1 MPQGDNNVTIN
12 NDELNRVVEE
22 ASKEIADLYVKFF
35 GLDSA
40 EGILEYVTT
49 VIGSVATSIYE
60 KVANREKHQFPDK
73 FRQFLFTKSFDIKAG
88 GIAFTIDL
96 LAKTLKLSELKID
109 ISGAS
114 PNLLPYPDK
123 NYLGKVIQIA
133 GTTGVSLAASVFIPG
148 GPITAIIGSGAINSA
163 LNALWGN
170 LIGPHVMRVDY
181 KTSDNAPVLERK
193 YITTEG
199 TFKQLIEHNWKNTFG
214 KDISS
219 DMASLN
225 RVILQAQDTGGN
237 YRYFK
242 DYDANGR
249 KTGKMNTFEVP
260 TRNEDH
266 LIEFLKRIDYPNDDK
281 QAHISFG
288 GTPQRLI
295 ANYFANF
302 GAGAGRVSDDL
313 KNKNNED
320 KKIAAA
326 YALETLKGYAL
337 EDDTPKERYIN
348 TDRYSQQ
355 HIQDRAKFFSLVV
368 SEQIGNSPS
377 GDEYFMEVKNGKVVK
392 NAGNELNRNGDIAN
406 TEVVFVDGKNPSME
420 LSAVDRRVYGYDK
433 DDTIVYKHGSNYIE
447 SGLGSDTITTGKG
460 NDIIYTN
467 ADIDPEYDY
476 DSGTNTVRSGSGN
489 DTIHGSK
496 AKDVIYG
503 EDDDDTIYGREGS
516 DELYGGS
523 GNDTIYTNYK
533 IDDKLDKE
541 DENTTNLVVAG
552 QGKDTVYGS
561 AGKDTI
567 YGDDKENDGNNTHIL
582 GSDSDTIYG
591 KGGDDVIYAG
601 NDKDTV
607 YGGKGND
614 EIHGGDD
621 DDTLY
626 GGEGDDTIY
635 GDDGDD
641 TIYGGNSHK
650 GAQIG
655 ATTDNISQDGASEQ
669 NVLVGG
675 GGKDTIYGTQ
685 GNDVVYGD
693 ELSEDIEGSNTLLG
707 SEKDRIY
714 TYDGDD
720 IIYGGGDD
728 DVIYTGAGNDTVYGG
743 DGNDFIDAASDNS
756 NDSTGRDGDA
766 DVNTVDGGKGNDTIR
781 GGKGK
786 DIIDGGEDN
795 DTIYAGDGDNEITD
809 MHGENTIIAGNGND
823 TITTGDGEDTISGG
837 EGSDKIKSGGG
848 KDILSAGL
856 DSDEDTL
863 EGGEGDDEYHVYNND
878 TIIDSDGKGK
888 VWFNSTAYLTGG
900 VETKPG
906 SNIYTGGGYTYHL
919 NGSELKVVQD
929 STKYSITIKDYN
941 KENKSL
947 NIKLVDKVGITIS
960 DGAENEGDGIKY
972 SQVELDVSLTK
983 PLTGNQKIELIM
995 PDNQKLEFDSM
1006 NQSRK
1011 YMYRWKGD
1019 FKVNSE
1025 RERKVTVSPFAIST
1039 FGDDLKADVLREGT
1053 VTITDDDTP
1062 VNMNVE
1068 GNGTQEAAEKLKG
1081 LVNISRSLKLGEYIS
1096 FWINGIKETFR
1107 GGGDGVKKFDI
1118 KWKDDKIPEEDSKFY
1133 HNVYNVSSNATV
1145 YTPKKGGKFIIADD
1159 DRKKPPV
1166 NPRTYDPI
1174 VIDLNKDGL
1183 HLTQL
1188 NPALNFDH
1196 DSNDFKEATGWISND
1211 DAFLTYD
1218 KNGNGIIDDGSEM
1231 FGETNAANG
1240 FEALKKFDDNK
1251 DGKIDEN
1258 DAIWQ
1263 KLSLWRDI
1271 NSDAKTDEGELISIK
1286 DTDIKSIDLNY
1297 SNTHIASNGNT
1308 IKQVSKVEFKDG
1320 SSTTANDVN
1329 FEVDLSDTVQT
1340 QIQISKDILDMPNVE
1355 AKGNVY
1361 DLHTAMM
1368 KDARLKEM
1376 VRGYMSSNDPLSKK
1390 QLARDIIFRW
1400 TNTENIAKNSRGD
1413 MKDARELGVYE
1424 ALMGEKFVHVSQG
1437 ANPRGSIA
1445 EMLHRL
1451 YQEFEDYVYGSLEL
1465 QTTYKDT
1472 IDTEYMYYN
1481 HENNSLGYKFEDFN
1495 KKVKELYSQG
1505 RYEEIIKLV
1514 ALVKQASVY
1523 KPNLQSSFENNLKTL
1538 VAGDQYLLTIT
1549 QSTYIQGTPGNDTLR
1564 GNEGNDYIY
1573 GGEGNDHLEGGSGD
1587 DTYVFGRGDGA
1598 DTIND
1603 NYGNDTIKFKEGI
1616 SKEDLIFERSGDKL
1630 KDLIIKIKGT
1640 NDSIK
1645 LLDVFSGGTGE
1656 FARII
1661 EKINRFEFSDG
1672 TSMKFLEIKNSFQDK
1687 RDSLVDEIIYGLGG
1701 ENTIYGGA
1709 GNDSISATDGNDTIY
1724 GGAGNDSIYGGWG
1737 NDIIYGGSGNDRIA
1751 GGDGD
1756 DILEGGAGDDILDGG
1771 YQTNTYIF
1779 GRGDGNDTIYSFSN
1793 TDLIK
1798 FKEGISKED
1807 ISFLFNGNDLF
1818 IKYGNNDTIS
1828 ILNYKNSSSYKINK
1842 MELGNGNFIT
1852 NHQINK
1858 IIQDINAYAK
1868 DNGITAI
1875 SHDTIRNNQD
1885 MMNLVMSGWNS

>member
-1 MPQGDNNVTIN
+1 MSGEKFDRAKFIKEKVSEYAPKIADVIEKVGNGDATGAMKAAEDIMMSVFEELIDDSVKNS
-12 NDELNRVVEE
+12 DEAERKTTESFKKKLGIYLDGKWIVIDYIIGHVKFNTFKLNHDGSSYGE
-22 ASKEIADLYVKFF
+22 AISRGQNTNLRPYIDRSSMLYGFKEIF
-35 GLDSA
+35 GLVADTIIDGLSYGA
-40 EGILEYVTT
+40 VGFFASVKDIATANHSI
-49 VIGSVATSIYE
+49 VIDY
-60 KVANREKHQFPDK
+60 K
-73 FRQFLFTKSFDIKAG
+73 
-88 GIAFTIDL
+88 
-96 LAKTLKLSELKID
+96 
-109 ISGAS
+109 
-114 PNLLPYPDK
+114 DK
-123 NYLGKVIQIA
+123 N
-133 GTTGVSLAASVFIPG
+133 S
-148 GPITAIIGSGAINSA
+148 
-163 LNALWGN
+163 
-170 LIGPHVMRVDY
+170 HVT
-181 KTSDNAPVLERK
+181 KERK
-193 YITTEG
+193 YVIYNAKGNARANVYEAILRSHWDDIG
-199 TFKQLIEHNWKNTFG
+199 QDIHNPN
-214 KDISS
+214 
-219 DMASLN
+219 LN
-225 RVILQAQDTGGN
+225 RVIVGTDKSDSDAEMVF
-237 YRYFK
+237 YRKYI
-242 DYDANGR
+242 DD
-249 KTGKMNTFEVP
+249 KTKNTFEIRKGKGDDVLVP
-260 TRNEDH
+260 
-266 LIEFLKRIDYPNDDK
+266 FLKRLKVGFEDDK
-281 QAHISFG
+281 NAHVKFNSDKPKEIV
-288 GTPQRLI
+288 

-302 GAGAGRVSDDL
+302 GAGASRVSGDL
-313 KNKNNED
+313 QKGD
-320 KKIAAA
+320 KKLAAA

-337 EDDTPKERYIN
+337 AGSAPKSEYTNLQIHSKKHIEDRISMLS
-348 TDRYSQQ
+348 R
-355 HIQDRAKFFSLVV
+355 IV
-368 SEQIGNSPS
+368 STGFGAQ
-377 GDEYFMEVKNGKVVK
+377 
-392 NAGNELNRNGDIAN
+392 GDILFKDLIN
-406 TEVVFVDGKNPSME
+406 EIYQSNLDNGEINHGKEILFGSNGGNKITTKAQSSYIYAM
-420 LSAVDRRVYGYDK
+420 GG
-433 DDTIVYKHGSNYIE
+433 DDTIVAASSDSYIE
-447 SGLGSDTITTGKG
+447 GGEGSDRITTGPGK
-460 NDIIYTN
+460 DTIYTN
-467 ADIDPEYDY
+467 ADINPEYDY
-476 DSGTNTVRSGSGN
+476 DSGTNTVRSGAGN

-503 EDDDDTIYGREGS
+503 EDGDDTIYGREGG

-533 IDDKLDKE
+533 MDDKLDKE

-561 AGKDTI
+561 AGKDII
-567 YGDDKENDGNNTHIL
+567 YGDDKENDGNNTHML

-621 DDTLY
+621 DDTLH
-626 GGEGDDTIY
+626 GEEDDDTIY
-635 GDDGDD
+635 GDKGND
-641 TIYGGNSHK
+641 TIYGGSGNDEIH
-650 GAQIG
+650 GGI
-655 ATTDNISQDGASEQ
+655 DNDTLYGGSGNDAVHGGEGNDTLYAGGSSRAANGSDEALQESLE
-669 NVLVGG
+669 NNYLVGG
-675 GGKDTIYGTQ
+675 NGKDTIYGSR
-685 GNDVVYGD
+685 GSDIVFGDNISEEEDSKGLIKDIFNSNGDV
-693 ELSEDIEGSNTLLG
+693 
-707 SEKDRIY
+707 IY
-714 TYDGDD
+714 TYEGDDTIHGGSGDD
-720 IIYGGGDD
+720 IICAGG
-728 DVIYTGAGNDTVYGG
+728 GNDTIYGG
-743 DGNDFIDAASDNS
+743 EGNDKIYAAT
-756 NDSTGRDGDA
+756 NDYSLYGNEDFDGDA
-766 DVNTVDGGKGNDTIR
+766 DANTIYGGKGNDTIY

-786 DIIDGGEDN
+786 DIIDGGEGD
-795 DTIYAGDGDNEITD
+795 DAIYAGDGDNEITD
-809 MHGENTIIAGNGND
+809 MHGKNSITAGKGND

-856 DSDEDTL
+856 DSNEDTL

-878 TIIDSDGKGK
+878 TIIDSDSKGK

-906 SNIYTGGGYTYHL
+906 SKIYTGGGYTYHL
-919 NGSELKVVQD
+919 NGSNLKVVQD
-929 STKYSITIKDYN
+929 STKYSITIKDYS

-960 DGAENEGDGIKY
+960 DGAENEGDGMKY
-972 SQVELDVSLTK
+972 SQVALDVSLTK

-1025 RERKVTVSPFAIST
+1025 RERKVTISPFGIST
-1039 FGDDLKADVLREGT
+1039 FGDDLRADVLREGT

-1062 VNMNVE
+1062 VKINVE
-1068 GNGTQEAAEKLKG
+1068 GNGTREAAEKMKGSVSLSRDLK
-1081 LVNISRSLKLGEYIS
+1081 NGEYVS

-1107 GGGDGVKKFDI
+1107 GGGGVKKFDI
-1118 KWKDDKIPEEDSKFY
+1118 KWDDDKIPEEDSKFY
-1133 HNVYNVSSNATV
+1133 HNVYSIDSNATV
-1145 YTPKKGGKFIIADD
+1145 YAPKKGGKFIIADD

-1196 DSNDFKEATGWISND
+1196 DSNGFKEATGWISND

-1297 SNTHIASNGNT
+1297 NNTHIESNGNT

-1340 QIQISKDILDMPNVE
+1340 QIQISKDILDMPNIE

-1368 KDARLKEM
+1368 KDTRLKEM
-1376 VRGYMSSNDPLSKK
+1376 VRGYMSSNDPSSKK

-1437 ANPRGSIA
+1437 ANPRGSVA
-1445 EMLHRL
+1445 EMLHGL

-1481 HENNSLGYKFEDFN
+1481 HENNSLGYKFDDFN
-1495 KKVKELYSQG
+1495 KKIKELYFQEK
-1505 RYEEIIKLV
+1505 YAEIVKLI

-1538 VAGDQYLLTIT
+1538 AAGDQYLLTIT

-1564 GNEGNDYIY
+1564 GNEGNDYMVGNAGKDTLQGGNGNDTLY
-1573 GGEGNDHLEGGSGD
+1573 GGEGDDAIYGNEGD
-1587 DTYVFGRGDGA
+1587 DVLYGNLKFGEGITKDDLIFQRVAVDGYYSNYRVVISIKGTEDQVILKDMFYNEDKRYGVTQIKFADGTTLSYEDIKQLALDGREIEGDNHIIGFS
-1598 DTIND
+1598 
-1603 NYGNDTIKFKEGI
+1603 GNDTIKGGKGNNYILGKAGDDTIYGYAGNDQLYGEAGNDTLYGGEGDDAIYGNEGDDVLYGNSGFGEGI
-1616 SKEDLIFERSGDKL
+1616 SKEDLTFMY
-1630 KDLIIKIKGT
+1630 
-1640 NDSIK
+1640 N
-1645 LLDVFSGGTGE
+1645 
-1656 FARII
+1656 
-1661 EKINRFEFSDG
+1661 
-1672 TSMKFLEIKNSFQDK
+1672 
-1687 RDSLVDEIIYGLGG
+1687 
-1701 ENTIYGGA
+1701 
-1709 GNDSISATDGNDTIY
+1709 
-1724 GGAGNDSIYGGWG
+1724 
-1737 NDIIYGGSGNDRIA
+1737 GSN
-1751 GGDGD
+1751 
-1756 DILEGGAGDDILDGG
+1756 L
-1771 YQTNTYIF
+1771 
-1779 GRGDGNDTIYSFSN
+1779 S
-1793 TDLIK
+1793 
-1798 FKEGISKED
+1798 
-1807 ISFLFNGNDLF
+1807 
-1818 IKYGNNDTIS
+1818 IKYGNNDTVTVNNHVNNAVYQID
-1828 ILNYKNSSSYKINK
+1828 KI
-1842 MELGNGNFIT
+1842 ELGNGNFIT
-1852 NHQINK
+1852 NSQINK

-1868 DNGITAI
+1868 DNGITSI

>member
-1 MPQGDNNVTIN
+1 MSGEKFDRAKFIKEKVSEYAPKIADVIAKVSNGDATGAMKAAEDIMMSVFEELIDDSVKNS
-12 NDELNRVVEE
+12 DEAERKTTESFKKKLGIYLDGKWIVIDYIIDHVKFNTFKLNHDGSSYGE
-22 ASKEIADLYVKFF
+22 AISRGQNTNLRPYIDRSSMLYGFKEIF
-35 GLDSA
+35 GLVADTLIDRLSYGA
-40 EGILEYVTT
+40 VGFFVSIKDIATANHSI
-49 VIGSVATSIYE
+49 VI
-60 KVANREKHQFPDK
+60 
-73 FRQFLFTKSFDIKAG
+73 
-88 GIAFTIDL
+88 
-96 LAKTLKLSELKID
+96 
-109 ISGAS
+109 
-114 PNLLPYPDK
+114 
-123 NYLGKVIQIA
+123 
-133 GTTGVSLAASVFIPG
+133 
-148 GPITAIIGSGAINSA
+148 
-163 LNALWGN
+163 
-170 LIGPHVMRVDY
+170 DY
-181 KTSDNAPVLERK
+181 KDKDSHVTKERK
-193 YITTEG
+193 YVIYNAKGNARANVYEAILRSHWDDIG
-199 TFKQLIEHNWKNTFG
+199 QDIHNP
-214 KDISS
+214 
-219 DMASLN
+219 SLN
-225 RVILQAQDTGGN
+225 RVIVGTDKSDSDAEMVF
-237 YRYFK
+237 YREYGDRSDLK
-242 DYDANGR
+242 
-249 KTGKMNTFEVP
+249 NTFEIRKGKGDDVLVP
-260 TRNEDH
+260 
-266 LIEFLKRIDYPNDDK
+266 FLKRLKVGFEDDK
-281 QAHISFG
+281 NAHVKFG
-288 GTPQRLI
+288 SDDPKEI
-295 ANYFANF
+295 VANYFANF
-302 GAGAGRVSDDL
+302 GAGASRVSGDL
-313 KNKNNED
+313 QRED
-320 KKIAAA
+320 KKLKLAAA

-337 EDDTPKERYIN
+337 AGSAPKSEYTNLQIHSKKHIEDRISMLS
-348 TDRYSQQ
+348 R
-355 HIQDRAKFFSLVV
+355 IV
-368 SEQIGNSPS
+368 STGFDAQ
-377 GDEYFMEVKNGKVVK
+377 
-392 NAGNELNRNGDIAN
+392 GDILFKDLINEIYQSNLDNGEINHRKEIIFGSNGGNKITTKAQSSYIYAM
-406 TEVVFVDGKNPSME
+406 G
-420 LSAVDRRVYGYDK
+420 G
-433 DDTIVYKHGSNYIE
+433 DDTIVAVSSDSYIE
-447 SGLGSDTITTGKG
+447 GGEGSDRITTGPGK
-460 NDIIYTN
+460 DTIYTN
-467 ADIDPEYDY
+467 ADINPEHDY
-476 DSGTNTVRSGSGN
+476 DSGTNTVRSGAGS

-503 EDDDDTIYGREGS
+503 EDGDDTIYGREGS

-523 GNDTIYTNYK
+523 GNDTIYTNDK
-533 IDDKLDKE
+533 MDDKLDKE
-541 DENTTNLVVAG
+541 NENTTNLVVAG

-561 AGKDTI
+561 AGKDII
-567 YGDDKENDGNNTHIL
+567 YGDDKENDGNNTHML

-607 YGGKGND
+607 HGGKGNDEIHGGDDKDTLHGDEDDDTIYGDEGNDTIYGGSGND

-675 GGKDTIYGTQ
+675 GGKDTIYGTK

-720 IIYGGGDD
+720 IVYGGGDD

-756 NDSTGRDGDA
+756 NDSAGRDGDA
-766 DVNTVDGGKGNDTIR
+766 DENTIYGGKGNDTIY

-786 DIIDGGEDN
+786 DIIDGGEGD
-795 DTIYAGDGDNEITD
+795 DAIYAGDGDNEITD
-809 MHGENTIIAGNGND
+809 MHGKNSITTGKGND

-888 VWFNSTAYLTGG
+888 VWFNSTSYLTGG

-906 SNIYTGGGYTYHL
+906 SKIYTGGGYTYHL
-919 NGSELKVVQD
+919 NGSNLKVVQD
-929 STKYSITIKDYN
+929 STKYSITIKDYS

-947 NIKLVDKVGITIS
+947 NIKLVDKVGINIS
-960 DGAENEGDGIKY
+960 DNSADEGDGLKNSSATVNI
-972 SQVELDVSLTK
+972 SLTK
-983 PLTGNQKIELIM
+983 KLEGDQKIELIM
-995 PDNQKLEFDSM
+995 PNNQKLIFDAIT
-1006 NQSRK
+1006 QSNEYK
-1011 YMYRWKGD
+1011 YQWKGD
-1019 FKVNSE
+1019 FAVNSE
-1025 RERKVTVSPFAIST
+1025 KKRNVKIKPLLINNDGVYAEVIK
-1039 FGDDLKADVLREGT
+1039 EGNL
-1053 VTITDDDTP
+1053 TITDDDTP
-1062 VNMNVE
+1062 VNINVE
-1068 GNGTQEAAEKLKG
+1068 GNGTQEAAEKMKGSVSLSRDLK
-1081 LVNISRSLKLGEYIS
+1081 NGEYVS
-1096 FWINGIKETFR
+1096 FWINGQKKTFR
-1107 GGGDGVKKFDI
+1107 GKKIRDKFDI

-1133 HNVYNVSSNATV
+1133 HNVYNISSNATV
-1145 YTPKKGGKFIIADD
+1145 KIPEKGGKFIIADD

-1231 FGETNAANG
+1231 FGETSAVNG

-1320 SSTTANDVN
+1320 SSATANDVN

-1340 QIQISKDILDMPNVE
+1340 QIHISKDVLDMPNVE

-1361 DLHTAMM
+1361 DLHSAMM
-1368 KDARLKEM
+1368 KDAKLKEM
-1376 VRGYMSSNDPLSKK
+1376 VRGYMSSNDPSYKK

-1437 ANPRGSIA
+1437 ANPRGAVA
-1445 EMLHRL
+1445 EMLHGL
-1451 YQEFEDYVYGSLEL
+1451 YQEFENYVYSSLEL
-1465 QTTYKDT
+1465 QTTYKDA

-1481 HENNSLGYKFEDFN
+1481 HEDNSLGYKFDDFN
-1495 KKVKELYSQG
+1495 KKIKELYLQ
-1505 RYEEIIKLV
+1505 EKHAEIIKLI

-1523 KPNLQSSFENNLKTL
+1523 KPNLQSSFENNLKAL
-1538 VAGDQYLLTIT
+1538 AGNDQYLLAIT
-1549 QSTYIQGTPGNDTLR
+1549 QSTYIQGTLANDTLR
-1564 GNEGNDYIY
+1564 GDEGNDYMVGNAGNDILYGEAGNDILY
-1573 GGEGNDHLEGGSGD
+1573 GGEGDDQLYGGEGD
-1587 DTYVFGRGDGA
+1587 DTYVF
-1598 DTIND
+1598 N
-1603 NYGNDTIKFKEGI
+1603 K
-1616 SKEDLIFERSGDKL
+1616 
-1630 KDLIIKIKGT
+1630 
-1640 NDSIK
+1640 
-1645 LLDVFSGGTGE
+1645 
-1656 FARII
+1656 
-1661 EKINRFEFSDG
+1661 
-1672 TSMKFLEIKNSFQDK
+1672 
-1687 RDSLVDEIIYGLGG
+1687 
-1701 ENTIYGGA
+1701 
-1709 GNDSISATDGNDTIY
+1709 
-1724 GGAGNDSIYGGWG
+1724 
-1737 NDIIYGGSGNDRIA
+1737 
-1751 GGDGD
+1751 
-1756 DILEGGAGDDILDGG
+1756 
-1771 YQTNTYIF
+1771 
-1779 GRGDGNDTIYSFSN
+1779 GDGNDTIYDEQGN
-1793 TDLIK
+1793 NIVK
-1798 FKEGISKED
+1798 FGEGIGKED
-1807 ISFLFNGNDLF
+1807 LTFAFTGSNLS
-1818 IKYGNNDTIS
+1818 IKYGSSDTVTVNGYTNNTAYQID
-1828 ILNYKNSSSYKINK
+1828 KI
-1842 MELGNGNFIT
+1842 ELGNGNFIT
-1852 NHQINK
+1852 NSQINK

-1868 DNGITAI
+1868 DHGITSI